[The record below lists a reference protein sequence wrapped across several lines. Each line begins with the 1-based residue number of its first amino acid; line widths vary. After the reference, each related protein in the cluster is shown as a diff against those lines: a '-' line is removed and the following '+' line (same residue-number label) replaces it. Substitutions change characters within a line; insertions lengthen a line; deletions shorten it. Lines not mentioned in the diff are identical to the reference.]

1 MWSRTKNNL
10 ELWNIHYSTVLVPQ
24 SSSSQN
30 NSYVPNPNLAPPT
43 LPIESWNSY
52 SNRSYYPPVDNNFYY
67 PTLTQQLL
75 FMNLLNNRNHNNYY
89 YNDYYNDYYYDDY
102 YYDNNDY
109 TASESETE
117 ESDNAEKQ
125 KPYMIF
131 VVILLLVVVVGF
143 FTMILG

>member
-10 ELWNIHYSTVLVPQ
+10 ELWNIHYSTILVPQ

-30 NSYVPNPNLAPPT
+30 NSYVQNPSLAPPT

-52 SNRSYYPPVDNNFYY
+52 SNRSYYPPIENNFTY

-89 YNDYYNDYYYDDY
+89 YYDNYYYDDY
-102 YYDNNDY
+102 DY
-109 TASESETE
+109 TTSERKDE
-117 ESDNAEKQ
+117 ESDDAEKQ

-131 VVILLLVVVVGF
+131 VFVLLLVVVVGF

>member
-10 ELWNIHYSTVLVPQ
+10 ELWNIHYSTILVPQ

-52 SNRSYYPPVDNNFYY
+52 SNRSYYPPVENNFAY

-75 FMNLLNNRNHNNYY
+75 FMNLLNNRNHDNYY
-89 YNDYYNDYYYDDY
+89 YNDYYYYDD
-102 YYDNNDY
+102 DY
-109 TASESETE
+109 TASENEAE
-117 ESDNAEKQ
+117 ESENAEEQ

-131 VVILLLVVVVGF
+131 VVILLLVVGF
-143 FTMILG
+143 GFITMLLG